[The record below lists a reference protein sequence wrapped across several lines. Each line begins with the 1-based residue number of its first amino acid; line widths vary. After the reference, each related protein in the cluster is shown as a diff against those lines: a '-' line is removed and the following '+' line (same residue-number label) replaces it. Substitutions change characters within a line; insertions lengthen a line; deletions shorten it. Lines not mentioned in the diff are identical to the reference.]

1 MAMIRLVVLL
11 ILFSTTISRAQV
23 VEWAR
28 AMRSSGSNFGF
39 GLAVDDGGN
48 VISTGW
54 FMGTVDFDPGASI
67 LNRTSLGGE
76 DVYVQKLDANGILTW
91 AVSLGSTGNDRG
103 YDITTDRLGNVYVSG
118 VFSGTM
124 DFDPGPGVFNRT
136 SQGAWDAFILK
147 LDVAGTFVWAATFGG
162 IGDDYG
168 YAITHSDSGFVY
180 TSGMFSSTV
189 DFHPGT
195 STVSRSS
202 AGGFDVFVHKMDN
215 AGGFV
220 WVQTFGGGS
229 NDFSY
234 SIQVDQAGDVYH
246 GGYFS
251 GTVDF
256 DPGPGQLIQ
265 SVMGNNDAF
274 VQKLTPAGSHRWT
287 RFFAGI
293 GNVFLHNLRYDAFN
307 GLYCSGNF
315 QFSVDFNPGPGVNT
329 HQSEGAFDAFVV
341 RLDTAGQYVWSRT
354 FGGSGNDLAVAASP
368 DRLGNVNIGGLFS
381 EQVDMD
387 PGPGI
392 RMRISNGG
400 YDVFVSKFTQ
410 TGNLLWNVTFG
421 GTGSDET
428 WEVAADLVG
437 NVHTTGPFM
446 NTVDFDP
453 GPGVISY
460 TSLGST
466 DIFVHKIRCGNVNTI
481 RLTGCGSV
489 VDPLTGAIYTRSDTI
504 VDTLAN
510 QWECDSVVMRIFTV
524 LPFPGS
530 SQVQGNLNPTA
541 FSLQLYQIT
550 NFNPSWQYS
559 WQVVG
564 GTIAAQS
571 GNILNVNW
579 GAAGTAGWVIL
590 RSQADSNCVRLD
602 SFAVQVAAGTSV
614 AENAWDALEVYPSPT
629 KDYFF
634 IPYAAADLQL
644 RMFDLSGRPVALGVE
659 WQGSQWQADVRHLA
673 AGTYVL
679 WMEEKDKRQYRLVQV
694 LR

>member
-1 MAMIRLVVLL
+1 MRRIALLVLV
-11 ILFSTTISRAQV
+11 FFCTNAHSQV

-48 VISTGW
+48 AISTGW
-54 FMGTVDFDPGASI
+54 FMGTVDFDPGPGV
-67 LNRTSLGGE
+67 LNRTSMGAE
-76 DVYVQKLDANGILTW
+76 DVYVQKLDANGVLTW
-91 AVSLGSTGNDRG
+91 AVSLGSSENDRG
-103 YDITTDRLGNVYVSG
+103 YDIVTDRLGNVYVSG

-136 SQGAWDAFILK
+136 SQGGWDAFVLK
-147 LDVAGTFVWAATFGG
+147 LDVAGNFVWAVSFGG
-162 IGDDYG
+162 SGTDYG
-168 YAITHSDSGFVY
+168 YALTHSDSGFVY
-180 TSGMFSSTV
+180 TSGMFQSTV

-195 STVSRSS
+195 ATVSRSS
-202 AGGFDVFVHKMDN
+202 AGGFDVFVHKMDD

-220 WVQTFGGGS
+220 WVQTLGGDA

-234 SIQVDQAGDVYH
+234 TIQVDQAGDIYH

-251 GTVDF
+251 STVDF
-256 DPGPGQLIQ
+256 DPGPGQLLQ
-265 SVMGNNDAF
+265 SGMGGNDAF
-274 VQKLTPAGSHRWT
+274 VQKLNPSGQHRWT
-287 RFFAGI
+287 RFFLGF
-293 GNVFLHNLRYDAFN
+293 GNIFLHNIRYDAFN

-315 QFSVDFNPGPGVNT
+315 QLTVDFNPGAGVNNHT
-329 HQSEGAFDAFVV
+329 SNGAFDAFVV

-354 FGGSGNDLAVAASP
+354 FGGSNNDLAVAAAP
-368 DRLGNVNIGGLFS
+368 DRLGNVNIGGLFM

-387 PGPGI
+387 PGPGVLN
-392 RMRISNGG
+392 RISNGG

-410 TGNLLWNVTFG
+410 TGNLLWNVVFG
-421 GTGSDET
+421 GTGNDET
-428 WEVAADLVG
+428 WEVASDLVG

-453 GPGVISY
+453 GPGTIMH

-481 RLTGCGSV
+481 RVSGCGSV
-489 VDPLTGAIYTRSDTI
+489 TDPLTGVVYTRSDTI
-504 VDTLAN
+504 IDTLAN
-510 QWECDSVVMRIFTV
+510 QWECDSTVIRIFTV

-530 SQVQGNLNPTA
+530 SQVQGNLSPQA

-550 NFNPSWQYS
+550 NFNPNWQYS

-564 GTIAAQS
+564 GSIAAQA

-579 GAAGTAGWVIL
+579 GAAGTTGWIIL

-614 AENAWDALEVYPSPT
+614 AENAWQSVAVYPSPT
-629 KDYFF
+629 KDFLNIAYDG
-634 IPYAAADLQL
+634 ADLKVRL
-644 RMFDLSGRPVALGVE
+644 FDLSGRPVEVGVA
-659 WQGSQWQADVRHLA
+659 WQGNQWQADVRQLA
-673 AGTYVL
+673 PGTYVIWL
-679 WMEEKDKRQYRLVQV
+679 EEKDKRQYRLIQV
-694 LR
+694 MR